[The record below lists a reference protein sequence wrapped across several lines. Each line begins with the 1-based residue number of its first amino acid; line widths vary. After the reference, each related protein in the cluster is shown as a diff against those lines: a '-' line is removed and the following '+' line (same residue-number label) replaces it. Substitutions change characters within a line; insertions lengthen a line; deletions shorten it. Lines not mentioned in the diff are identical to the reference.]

1 MAEQVAGRQGA
12 RLTDVQ
18 DVASELSQIAEGFA
32 SFLAFHGCGIASD
45 QLPFLIAFAEDMAHR
60 ARRAYDMCESI
71 ETGEAA

>member
-18 DVASELSQIAEGFA
+18 DAASELSQIAEGFA

-45 QLPFLIAFAEDMAHR
+45 QLPFLIAFAAHR

-71 ETGEAA
+71 KTGEAA

>member
-1 MAEQVAGRQGA
+1 MAEQDMDRVLR
-12 RLTDVQ
+12 VQ
-18 DVASELSQIAEGFA
+18 DAATEVRDIAGGFA

-71 ETGEAA
+71 KTGEAA